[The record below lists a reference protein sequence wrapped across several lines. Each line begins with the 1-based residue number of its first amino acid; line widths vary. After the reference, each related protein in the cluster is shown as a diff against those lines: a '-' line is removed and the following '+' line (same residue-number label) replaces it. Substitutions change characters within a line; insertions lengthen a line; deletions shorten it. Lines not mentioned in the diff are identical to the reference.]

1 MYNEKQ
7 NIFGSILLGSFIM
20 VGVAG
25 GLTYADGFLSNTKTA
40 EEKVVVQAEKNIDK
54 IKIAEARQR
63 QVASIN
69 KIAESIEP
77 MEIIT
82 PPEPEVRGYVFQRE
96 NIFKNTVRAESY
108 LVGDLDTGEILFRK
122 NDDATYPIASISKF
136 ITAIVSLETL
146 DQGEITEI
154 SREALETEGHRGQ
167 FKMGEKI
174 KIGSLLYP
182 LLIVSSNDAAE
193 ALARTRDR
201 DEFIYRMKSKVDSYG
216 LRNTNF
222 GDPSGLSRE
231 NYSTASDLFKLM
243 RIVRSDYP
251 EIIEISRLE
260 TLDLD
265 EHHWENINQAIDLE
279 GFMGGKTGYT
289 NAAKKTSIGYY
300 RVKLANEAERNI
312 GVVILQSETREDD
325 TKNMLDYLRKYSAF
339 IE

>member
-1 MYNEKQ
+1 
-7 NIFGSILLGSFIM
+7 
-20 VGVAG
+20 
-25 GLTYADGFLSNTKTA
+25 
-40 EEKVVVQAEKNIDK
+40 
-54 IKIAEARQR
+54 
-63 QVASIN
+63 
-69 KIAESIEP
+69 
-77 MEIIT
+77 
-82 PPEPEVRGYVFQRE
+82 
-96 NIFKNTVRAESY
+96 
-108 LVGDLDTGEILFRK
+108 
-122 NDDATYPIASISKF
+122 
-136 ITAIVSLETL
+136 
-146 DQGEITEI
+146 
-154 SREALETEGHRGQ
+154 
-167 FKMGEKI
+167 MGEKI